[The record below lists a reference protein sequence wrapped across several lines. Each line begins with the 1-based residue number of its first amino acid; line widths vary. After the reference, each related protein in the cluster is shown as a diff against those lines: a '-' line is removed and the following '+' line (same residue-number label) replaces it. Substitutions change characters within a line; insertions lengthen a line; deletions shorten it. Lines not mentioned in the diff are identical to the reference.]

1 MSQIGS
7 FALLLALGLSSYS
20 FVAGV
25 LALFGHD
32 AGSMRLGE
40 TARRAGIAA
49 FGAVLLAAVVLVLSA
64 FRDDFSIAYIFHHSN
79 RDLPAAYKFAV
90 LWSGQEGSLLF
101 WSLLLGGYGLVLRL
115 RYKTDQR
122 LFAHASVVI
131 AAVQVFF
138 LMILNFAAHPFAIME
153 GALPPD
159 GNGLNPLLQYPE
171 MVIHP
176 PMLYLGYVGFTVPFA
191 FALGALIMKYPG
203 EKWIQITRRWTMATW
218 CFLTIGVFLGAHW
231 AYAVLGWGGYW
242 GWDPVENASLMP
254 WLTGTAFLHSVMMQE
269 KRGMLKVWN
278 MWLIFSTFL
287 LSMLGTFLTRSGVIS
302 SVHAFA
308 QSSIGDWFIVFMA
321 LTLATCVFFFVKN
334 KSHLKSEHKLESL
347 VSRESS
353 FLFNNLLLLVA
364 CFTVLW
370 GTFFPILSEWVQG
383 HKVTVGAPFF
393 NRVAVPVALLL
404 LLLTAVGPLLAWRK
418 TSIESLKRN
427 FLLPAV
433 GAVSI
438 GIVMIILGV
447 RPWEDPSYFYA
458 TMAAVLSML
467 VIFTVISE
475 FIRGGRVIAG
485 KSQMNLFAA
494 MAHLWHRN
502 TRRYGGYVVHFGVA
516 LVVIGILGTP
526 FNKEVE
532 KEMGFGD
539 KINIGPYTLVCQSY
553 TQEDTPNYGNEWAI
567 INVFR
572 GGKQV
577 TTMYPERRFYKSSGQ
592 PQTLP
597 RIYPSFK
604 EDFLLVT
611 DLYLVYE
618 GINETTGRPII
629 KAHLNP
635 MVPWIWTGLIVMVF
649 GTILALVPNAVAIR
663 VPVPVP
669 ARTPAHVGAGD

>member
-7 FALLLALGLSSYS
+7 FALLVALSFSSYS
-20 FVAGV
+20 FLAGLV
-25 LALFGHD
+25 ALFGRD

-49 FGAVLLAAVVLVLSA
+49 FGAVLLAAVVLVTAA
-64 FRDDFSIAYIFHHSN
+64 FSDDFSIAYIFHHSN

-101 WSLLLGGYGLVLRL
+101 WSLLLGAYGFVLRL

-203 EKWIQITRRWTMATW
+203 EKWIQITRRWTMVTW

-278 MWLIFSTFL
+278 MWLVFSTFL
-287 LSMLGTFLTRSGVIS
+287 LSILGTFLTRSGVIS

-308 QSSIGDWFIVFMA
+308 QSSIGTWFIVFMA
-321 LTLATCVFFFVKN
+321 LILASCVFFFVKN
-334 KSHLKSEHKLESL
+334 KSHLKSEHKLEAL

-418 TSIESLKRN
+418 TSTESLKRN
-427 FLLPAV
+427 FMLPAV

-438 GIVMIILGV
+438 GVVMIIFGV

-458 TMAAVLSML
+458 TMAAVLSIL

-485 KSQMNLFAA
+485 KGQMNLFAA
-494 MAHLWHRN
+494 MARLWHRN
-502 TRRYGGYVVHFGVA
+502 TRRYGGYIVHFGVA

-553 TQEDTPNYGNEWAI
+553 TQDDNPNYGNEWAI

-618 GINETTGRPII
+618 GINETTGQPII

-649 GTILALVPNAVAIR
+649 GTITALFPNAAPVRVA
-663 VPVPVP
+663 VP
-669 ARTPAHVGAGD
+669 ARVEPQAVGAGD